1 MGHWSVNCGISNIPI
16 TCGQECVV
24 LLIRKARIRL
34 QGESWMSSVLP
45 IYGYYDNYGGLE
57 SIEENENTKMI
68 ESYFNHSI
76 HDFVYFFT
84 RGCISIEEVEEEFPE
99 LMENIEIKNWSF
111 MFIDRK
117 VFDFLSTHNSYM
129 EFDETKLNLLGFS
142 SLEGNRY
149 KKQDKVFHLVYDR
162 LYGSGLKTFDRM
174 YDHIDKL
181 DLTDEEIKL
190 AKSSKFQLWRHYTY
204 DMEFMQSLL
213 NSLGLDRLDMISLVG
228 ISNNPIKS
236 PKDIQQMYINMLIEK
251 NPFIIDE
258 MVKLLTLRINIGDIS
273 SYFKP
278 HELYVTKQDGA
289 RRESQM
295 ILEKF
300 VEINR
305 NYLEEEKL

>member
-24 LLIRKARIRL
+24 LLIRKVRTL
-34 QGESWMSSVLP
+34 FQGESWMPSVLP

-129 EFDETKLNLLGFS
+129 EFDETKINLLGFS

-149 KKQDKVFHLVYDR
+149 KKQDKVFHLVYGR
-162 LYGSGLKTFDRM
+162 LYASGLNTFDRM

-181 DLTDEEIKL
+181 DLTDEEIQL

-204 DMEFMQSLL
+204 DVEFMQSLL
-213 NSLGLDRLDMISLVG
+213 NSLGLDRLDIISLVG
-228 ISNNPIKS
+228 ISNKPIKS
-236 PKDIQQMYINMLIEK
+236 PKDIQQMYINMLIGK

-289 RRESQM
+289 RRESQT

-305 NYLEEEKL
+305 NYLEEEL